1 MVVTLCYIT
10 VPGRAEAE
18 RIGRLLVEQRLAAC
32 VNILDGVRSI
42 YRWEGALQEDDEAV
56 LLVKTCA
63 DRVTELTSLVVREH
77 PASCP
82 CVLTIP
88 VSGGHADYLTW
99 VAYQTR

>member
-10 VPGRAEAE
+10 VPSRAQAE
-18 RIGRLLVEQRLAAC
+18 RIGRMLVQERLAAC
-32 VNILDGVRSI
+32 VNIIDGMRSI
-42 YRWEGALQEDDEAV
+42 YHWEGALHEDDEV
-56 LLVKTCA
+56 ILLAKTCT

-88 VSGGHADYLTW
+88 VSGGHADFLTW
-99 VAYQTR
+99 VAYQTH